1 MMAPQDGRAVLETMI
16 QSSTVDLFH
25 AAGIAVAPLPSTRVD
40 PSTVTSRALMS
51 TINFNGNGMSG
62 TLGMLVPAGVF
73 ELVKQDPL
81 RPFTGASWV
90 QDSVNQLLGRIKAR
104 LLQFQVTLQMG
115 LPMKLDESGLR
126 QLVKSGIIATYRFRT
141 LRGEIAVTLSGKV
154 DYSKLNYSN
163 QTSFASEG
171 DIIIF

>member
-1 MMAPQDGRAVLETMI
+1 MMPQDGRAVLETMI

-40 PSTVTSRALMS
+40 PAAVTSRGLMAM
-51 TINFNGNGMSG
+51 INFNGSGMGG

-81 RPFTGASWV
+81 RPFTGPAWV

-115 LPMKLDESGLR
+115 LPMKLDESALK
-126 QLVKSGIIATYRFRT
+126 QLVKQGILATYRFRT

-163 QTSFASEG
+163 QTTFATEG

>member
-1 MMAPQDGRAVLETMI
+1 MLPQDGRSVLETMI
-16 QSSTVDLFH
+16 QGSTVDLFH
-25 AAGIAVAPLPSTRVD
+25 AAGIAVAPIASTRVD
-40 PSTVTSRALMS
+40 PSAVTSRALMS
-51 TINFNGNGMSG
+51 IIGFSGSGMSG
-62 TLGMLVPAGVF
+62 SLGMLVPTGVF
-73 ELVKQDPL
+73 ELVKQDPS
-81 RPFTGASWV
+81 RPFTGPAWV

-115 LPMKLDESGLR
+115 LPASLDEKGLK
-126 QLVKSGIIATYRFRT
+126 QLVSQGILAAYRFRT

-154 DYSKLNYSN
+154 DYSKLNYTN

>member
-25 AAGIAVAPLPSTRVD
+25 AADIAVAPLPSTRVD
-40 PSTVTSRALMS
+40 PGAITTRALMA
-51 TINFNGNGMSG
+51 TISFNGNGMTG

-81 RPFTGASWV
+81 RPFTGHAWV

-126 QLVKSGIIATYRFRT
+126 QLVKGGILATYRFRT

>member
-1 MMAPQDGRAVLETMI
+1 MAPQDGRAVLETMI

-25 AAGIAVAPLPSTRVD
+25 AAGIAVAPLPSSRVD
-40 PSTVTSRALMS
+40 ASAVTSRGLMS
-51 TINFNGNGMSG
+51 TINFNGNGMTG
-62 TLGMLVPAGVF
+62 TLGMLVPTGVF

-81 RPFTGASWV
+81 RPFTGAAWV

-115 LPMKLDESGLR
+115 LPMKLDENGLR
-126 QLVKSGIIATYRFRT
+126 QLVKGGILATYRFRT

-163 QTSFASEG
+163 QMSFASEG

>member
-1 MMAPQDGRAVLETMI
+1 MAPQDGRAVLETMI

-25 AAGIAVAPLPSTRVD
+25 AAGIAVAPLPSSRAD
-40 PSTVTSRALMS
+40 PTAITSRALMS
-51 TINFNGNGMSG
+51 VISFSGSGMSG
-62 TLGMLVPAGVF
+62 TLGMLIPSAVF

-81 RPFTGASWV
+81 RPFTGPAWV

-104 LLQFQVTLQMG
+104 LLQFQVTIQMG
-115 LPMKLDESGLR
+115 LPMKLDESGLK
-126 QLVKSGIIATYRFRT
+126 QLVTQGIVATYRFRT
-141 LRGEIAVTLSGKV
+141 LRGEIAITLSGKI

-163 QTSFASEG
+163 QTTFASEG

>member
-1 MMAPQDGRAVLETMI
+1 MLPQDGRAVLDTMI

-25 AAGIAVAPLPSTRVD
+25 AAGIAVAPIASTRAD
-40 PSTVTSRALMS
+40 PTAITTRALMS
-51 TINFNGNGMSG
+51 VISFTGTGMAG
-62 TLGMLVPAGVF
+62 ALGMLVPIGVF
-73 ELVKQDPL
+73 ELVRQAPG
-81 RPFTGASWV
+81 RPFTGPAWA

-115 LPMKLDESGLR
+115 LPLTLDEKGLK
-126 QLVKSGIIATYRFRT
+126 QIISQGVVATYRFRT
-141 LRGEIAVTLSGKV
+141 LRGEIAVTLSGKI

-163 QTSFASEG
+163 QTSFANEG